1 MHVPI
6 QKFGKY
12 MKADSSWRQAH
23 NRRETSGT
31 ELCFIFCCPSCLW
44 GGVGRKTLQE
54 SWWVNTAFW
63 NRAGSWPTVC
73 PHPGSRKKLYEG
85 WMKPGNQRKVSATG
99 PGGQGSVWGGKLEK
113 EEWGWFRQ
121 ERERCRIARKDAKA
135 GTWLPYSLELS
146 SGKNTSAFVNR

>member
-1 MHVPI
+1 MYVPI

-12 MKADSSWRQAH
+12 MKADISWRQAH
-23 NRRETSGT
+23 NKRETSGT
-31 ELCFIFCCPSCLW
+31 ELCFIYCWPSCLW
-44 GGVGRKTLQE
+44 CGVGGKTLQE
-54 SWWVNTAFW
+54 SWRVNTAFW

-73 PHPGSRKKLYEG
+73 PYPGSWKKLYEG
-85 WMKPGNQRKVSATG
+85 WMKPGNQRQVPQALE
-99 PGGQGSVWGGKLEK
+99 GGAVGGKLEK

-146 SGKNTSAFVNR
+146 SGKNISAFVNR